1 MKTMALG
8 EGLSELN
15 VQRNRKTRTHVPSKK
30 TSERMGFRSLGTSFA
45 S

>member
-15 VQRNRKTRTHVPSKK
+15 VQRNRKIRTHVPSKK